1 MKNVHPN
8 PLRSLTRLML
18 GGALI
23 GMEEL
28 QRQLQQWEHA
38 VDRVYSSRTTT
49 QHNSQTPTKTDILEP
64 PAVTSSSN
72 PATPATSVPSAPPSE
87 AQAAPDPA
95 TLLRHALIG
104 LLFDTEARVETWLT
118 GLTQLDQVLGALA
131 MPLLQPLQ
139 TSRALAPAREGF
151 EKLVTRGAAEV
162 DRWIELGREEE
173 RRSRL
178 LTKTAGRMTFEAS
191 IHQVA
196 INPEI
201 QELVQQQ
208 GIGLANEVVKEVRER
223 AVSADT
229 LFERLARSMF
239 KLTPREK
246 LPEPPAAVRIRAEHI
261 HDIDGYD
268 PAADLQQSGQI

>member
-1 MKNVHPN
+1 MKKAQPN

-23 GMEEL
+23 GMDEL

-38 VDRVYSSRTTT
+38 VDRLYSSRTAT
-49 QHNSQTPTKTDILEP
+49 QSKSQTPTATDVP
-64 PAVTSSSN
+64 AASPAVTSRSK
-72 PATPATSVPSAPPSE
+72 PAMPDTGVPSAPPS
-87 AQAAPDPA
+87 AALETSDPA
-95 TLLRHALIG
+95 TYLRHALIG
-104 LLFDTEARVETWLT
+104 LLFDTEGHIETWLAA
-118 GLTQLDQVLGALA
+118 LTRLDQALGALVV
-131 MPLLQPLQ
+131 PLLQPLQ
-139 TSRALAPAREGF
+139 TSPVLAPARAEF

-178 LTKTAGRMTFEAS
+178 LTKTAGRMTFETS

-196 INPEI
+196 INPEV
-201 QELVQQQ
+201 QALVQQQ

-229 LFERLARSMF
+229 LVERLARSMF
-239 KLTPREK
+239 KLAPRET
-246 LPEPPAAVRIRAEHI
+246 LPEPPAAVRIRAEQI
-261 HDIDGYD
+261 HDIDDYD
-268 PAADLQQSGQI
+268 PAVDLQ

>member
-1 MKNVHPN
+1 MKKAQPN

-23 GMEEL
+23 GLDEL
-28 QRQLQQWEHA
+28 QQQLQQWEHA
-38 VDRVYSSRTTT
+38 ADRVYSNRRAT
-49 QHNSQTPTKTDILEP
+49 QHNRQTPTTTDAPAPPTVASSNEPAAPATPEP
-64 PAVTSSSN
+64 PA
-72 PATPATSVPSAPPSE
+72 PPSV
-87 AQAAPDPA
+87 ALAAPDPA

-104 LLFDTEARVETWLT
+104 LLFDTEARVET
-118 GLTQLDQVLGALA
+118 GLAAITQLDQALGALA
-131 MPLLQPLQ
+131 VPLLQPLQ
-139 TSRALAPAREGF
+139 TNTVLAPARAAF

-162 DRWIELGREEE
+162 DRWIELGCEEE

-178 LTKTAGRMTFEAS
+178 LTKTAGRMTFETS

-196 INPEI
+196 INPEV
-201 QELVQQQ
+201 QALVQQQ

-229 LFERLARSMF
+229 LFERLARSVF
-239 KLTPREK
+239 KLAPRET

-268 PAADLQQSGQI
+268 PAVDLH